1 MVTTTQ
7 LEIANCAIH
16 WNDAPENQTVDVT
29 FGFLNTQEEA
39 DALEVNLD
47 NEVEHWVWF
56 DEQIFMWVERY
67 RGETLAT
74 LSNEFTVVK
83 NYTEE

>member
-1 MVTTTQ
+1 MITTTQ
-7 LEIANCAIH
+7 LEIANCAIK
-16 WNDAPENQTVDVT
+16 WNDSPEGYSVDVT

-39 DALEVNLD
+39 DALETNLD
-47 NEVEHWVWF
+47 NEVDHWVWF

-67 RGETLAT
+67 RGETLEN

-83 NYTEE
+83 NYSEE